1 MRLAVQKLEV
11 RDSEQMQ
18 SIVIENIDGIEPGL
32 TVLDSRQ
39 LLGHASIDV
48 VALDANGALVL
59 TTVGLTA
66 DEDMLLK
73 AVEAYSWCLEY
84 PDAIRRLYPAAQLSA
99 AQPPRLV
106 FVIERMP
113 EAFHRKIKQLAVPE
127 VDCVEF
133 RYLDVD
139 GTPAAYFDTIARL
152 RRGSIFVEPIARRVA
167 EAPAIEKSA
176 EKVVSLTSPGM
187 RATSVRLQKLL
198 NNGDAKSAR
207 SERPAQVVAMPSR
220 AVAPSPVEPA
230 LVVEAPRAETLTLEA
245 PTVEAPTI
253 APTPIELTPIAPI
266 EAVAIAPAPVVAA
279 APAVAI
285 AEEVAVATVATLEP
299 LVAVAAP
306 AVETIER
313 VSLRDAMAV
322 TERPATH
329 VRLATPEPTVEPVAV
344 AEPAAPRRISFADL
358 AQELLG
364 GPPLSMAAEKPAVE
378 TAMAVAEP
386 EPVAV
391 SCEPMPAV
399 VAPDPQLSV
408 VAEPVIAP
416 SEPER
421 VIAAVEE
428 TELAKAAEA
437 LIAAAAEPIA
447 VPAPVA
453 APTVAAEPVVKT
465 AAEPPANVFAKPAST
480 TRTFRP
486 APKPAAAQAP
496 AAPVSPVAP
505 VAPAPAAATPAAAA
519 APKLDGLPQ
528 EFQGLNFPNDGVL
541 TRQWMEFLNQI
552 AAAK

>member
-18 SIVIENIDGIEPGL
+18 SIVVENIDGIEPGL
-32 TVLDSRQ
+32 TVLDSQQ

-59 TTVGLTA
+59 MTVGLTA

-152 RRGSIFVEPIARRVA
+152 RRGSVFVEPIARRVA
-167 EAPAIEKSA
+167 EVPAIEKAA

-198 NNGDAKSAR
+198 NNGDAKIAR
-207 SERPAQVVAMPSR
+207 SERPAQVVSMPSR

-230 LVVEAPRAETLTLEA
+230 LVVETPRAETLTLEA
-245 PTVEAPTI
+245 PTFEAPTI
-253 APTPIELTPIAPI
+253 VPTPIEVTPIAPI
-266 EAVAIAPAPVVAA
+266 EAVAIAPVVVA

-299 LVAVAAP
+299 LAPVAAP

-322 TERPATH
+322 TESPVTH

-378 TAMAVAEP
+378 GAVAIAEP
-386 EPVAV
+386 EPAAT
-391 SCEPMPAV
+391 SCEPVPAV
-399 VAPDPQLSV
+399 VAPEPQLSV
-408 VAEPVIAP
+408 VAETVIAP
-416 SEPER
+416 SAPEP

-447 VPAPVA
+447 IPEPVA
-453 APTVAAEPVVKT
+453 APAAAAAPVVET
-465 AAEPPANVFAKPAST
+465 AAAPPATVFAKPAST
-480 TRTFRP
+480 SRTFRP
-486 APKPAAAQAP
+486 APKPAAVQAP
-496 AAPVSPVAP
+496 AAPVTPVVPAAP
-505 VAPAPAAATPAAAA
+505 VAPAPAAAAPAAAA
-519 APKLDGLPQ
+519 KIEGLPQ

>member
-18 SIVIENIDGIEPGL
+18 SIVVENIDGIEPGF

-48 VALDANGALVL
+48 IALDANGALVL
-59 TTVGLTA
+59 MTVGLTA

-207 SERPAQVVAMPSR
+207 SERPAQVVSMPSR

-230 LVVEAPRAETLTLEA
+230 LVVEAPRAEMLTLEA
-245 PTVEAPTI
+245 PTFEAPTI
-253 APTPIELTPIAPI
+253 EATPIAPI
-266 EAVAIAPAPVVAA
+266 EAVAIAPVVVA

-285 AEEVAVATVATLEP
+285 AEEVIAVATVAILEP
-299 LVAVAAP
+299 IAAVAAP

-322 TERPATH
+322 TESAAPH

-364 GPPLSMAAEKPAVE
+364 GPPLAMAAEKPAGE
-378 TAMAVAEP
+378 TAVAIAEP
-386 EPVAV
+386 APAAV
-391 SCEPMPAV
+391 SCEPVPAV
-399 VAPDPQLSV
+399 VAPELKLSV
-408 VAEPVIAP
+408 VAEPVVAP
-416 SEPER
+416 SEPEP
-421 VIAAVEE
+421 VIAAIEE

-437 LIAAAAEPIA
+437 LIAATAELIA
-447 VPAPVA
+447 VPKPVA
-453 APTVAAEPVVKT
+453 APAVAAEPVVEPV
-465 AAEPPANVFAKPAST
+465 AEPPATVFAKPAST
-480 TRTFRP
+480 SRTFRP
-486 APKPAAAQAP
+486 APKPTAAQAP
-496 AAPVSPVAP
+496 AAPVTPVAPAAP
-505 VAPAPAAATPAAAA
+505 VAPAPAAAAPAAPA
-519 APKLDGLPQ
+519 APKIEGLPQ